1 MTSNSLRWWRLS
13 LPLQPELEE
22 SLLWKLDSL
31 GLHRLAVQHAP
42 ERPAQRTLLAWLP
55 APEWDED
62 QRRELVDSLRP
73 LAETFGLSFPQP
85 EWVRL
90 DDEDWSLTWKQ
101 HWQADPVGQRLLILP
116 AWLEAPQEHADR
128 LVLRMDPGSAFGTGS
143 HPTTR
148 LCLEALE
155 ARPPVGLSVADL
167 GCGSGVLS
175 LAALAL
181 GADRVLAA
189 DTDSLAERAT
199 RDNAGLNGLTDQQL
213 SVRQG
218 SVEVLA
224 AMHAGK
230 PSELL
235 LCNILAPVI
244 EALAPQFTSVLAPGG
259 RGLLSGLLV
268 EQAPRLTSVLEA
280 LGWSVTELGSQG
292 RWGLLEIQRPES
304 A

>member
-42 ERPAQRTLLAWLP
+42 ERPDQRTLLAWLP

-73 LAETFGLSFPQP
+73 LAETFALSFPQP
-85 EWVRL
+85 EWVQL

-116 AWLEAPQEHADR
+116 AWLEAPQEHAHR

-155 ARPPVGLSVADL
+155 ARPVPYKMAEMTGRYGWISPVAAAVVRETAEP
-167 GCGSGVLS
+167 GVLTLS
-175 LAALAL
+175 RGALEEAAARTSSEWQRAR
-181 GADRVLAA
+181 GAAHV
-189 DTDSLAERAT
+189 
-199 RDNAGLNGLTDQQL
+199 
-213 SVRQG
+213 
-218 SVEVLA
+218 
-224 AMHAGK
+224 
-230 PSELL
+230 
-235 LCNILAPVI
+235 
-244 EALAPQFTSVLAPGG
+244 
-259 RGLLSGLLV
+259 
-268 EQAPRLTSVLEA
+268 
-280 LGWSVTELGSQG
+280 
-292 RWGLLEIQRPES
+292 
-304 A
+304 